1 MNWNPLGLK
10 AITCAY
16 THRKPS
22 QYLAELLLVNRTG
35 ESAPYLWRDSRH
47 KETYKH
53 LLLQAEMR
61 LKGGV
66 DFAVLHEIIVN
77 NKLQCLDAYADNLVI
92 EYFKKQAQ

>member
-1 MNWNPLGLK
+1 MDWNPSGLK
-10 AITCAY
+10 AITCD
-16 THRKPS
+16 HIHKKPS

-35 ESAPYLWRDSRH
+35 ENTSCIWRDSRH

-66 DFAVLHEIIVN
+66 DFATLHGIIVA
-77 NKLQCLDAYADNLVI
+77 NKLQCLDSYADNLI
-92 EYFKKQAQ
+92 IDHFRKATS